1 MKLIC
6 RIYVV
11 KCHTEVDVCND
22 AVVVKDRNI
31 IEEECYIDT
40 EDYLDLAEMI
50 YVKLRRELTIKKL
63 HDVRKALEQD
73 EVYWLD
79 GDCTKDLYSLT
90 KVDYERQDGT
100 KIEGV
105 TQKIYLEKEWTIE
118 K

>member
-11 KCHTEVDVCND
+11 KSHDEVDYYND
-22 AVVVKDRNI
+22 VKVIKDRNL
-31 IEEECYIDT
+31 IEEKCYIDT

-63 HDVRKALEQD
+63 HDVREALEKD
-73 EVYWLD
+73 EVFWLD
-79 GDCTKDLYSLT
+79 GDSTTDLYSLN

-105 TQKIYLEKEWTIE
+105 TQKIYLEKEWIIE

>member
-1 MKLIC
+1 MKLMC

-11 KCHTEVDVCND
+11 KHHTEVDVYND
-22 AVVVKDRNI
+22 AVGVEDRNI

-50 YVKLRRELTIKKL
+50 YVKIRKELTVKKL

-73 EVYWLD
+73 KVYWLD
-79 GDCTKDLYSLT
+79 GDCTNDLYSLN

-105 TQKIYLEKEWTIE
+105 IQKIYLQKEWTIE